1 MRKAFQS
8 AVRQG
13 AVAVAAGLLAG
24 SAFAQVI
31 DFSSTRGSGVS
42 QSDVLI
48 ENIRLLVPVANPFQP
63 GTTTTVETSYNV
75 MFRFDPATLHLVPVG
90 LQQTG
95 GRARSCVLQPMCLC
109 LMHCAVP
116 ACRLPMR
123 Q

>member
-1 MRKAFQS
+1 
-8 AVRQG
+8 
-13 AVAVAAGLLAG
+13 VAAGLLAG

-95 GRARSCVLQPMCLC
+95 AGHGAVCYSQCVC
-109 LMHCAVP
+109 V
-116 ACRLPMR
+116 
-123 Q
+123 